1 MATALCDLPVGAVPI
16 DFAYRIHTDVGNRCV
31 GAKVN
36 GRIVPLDYK
45 LSNGDIVEVIT
56 SKQAAGPSRDWLNI
70 VGSSDSRNKIKSW
83 FKKERREENIIKG
96 REMLEKECKR
106 LGYDTKILL
115 KSDKLKDV
123 SAQLRFYVEE
133 EEDFNRDFLISKVL
147 QYYPDRVIIEYNGM
161 WSVERMMTEMD
172 DTPLLVFQTI
182 VTVNGE
188 TFDLY
193 MNNMRSLAVEM
204 YKIAEMVIINRCTAE
219 MPRATWRRSIKAVN
233 RRAQVLFE
241 SVDDDDMG
249 EEDDTLPFDIEGD
262 EIHLEDEDYGIW
274 FVDAMERPE
283 VYDGKTMVMKTRVFK
298 SIRLPKG
305 CFVPG
310 RHAMTCCVVSL
321 NFSPLILQELAM
333 ISFTFSSKSSWS
345 SLNSSSTMMGSGSTA
360 PKP

>member
-1 MATALCDLPVGAVPI
+1 MPG
-16 DFAYRIHTDVGNRCV
+16 
-31 GAKVN
+31 
-36 GRIVPLDYK
+36 
-45 LSNGDIVEVIT
+45 
-56 SKQAAGPSRDWLNI
+56 
-70 VGSSDSRNKIKSW
+70 
-83 FKKERREENIIKG
+83 KKEMEIPVYVFMGFLESGKTSFIQDTLEEDYFNNG
-96 REMLEKECKR
+96 ERTLLFACEEGMEE
-106 LGYDTKILL
+106 YDEELL
-115 KSDKLKDV
+115 KKTNTTLV
-123 SAQLRFYVEE
+123 YVEE
-133 EEDFNRDFLISKVL
+133 EEDFNKDFLISKVL

-204 YKIAEMVIINRCTAE
+204 YKIAEMVIINRCTEE

-310 RHAMTCCVVSL
+310 RHAMTCCADDIQFIGYL
-321 NFSPLILQELAM
+321 CHTNHA
-333 ISFTFSSKSSWS
+333 KSSTIK
-345 SLNSSSTMMGSGSTA
+345 SLKNKMWVNLTA
-360 PKP
+360 EVRIEYNKEYGEEGPVLYAKRVEAAEPPVDELVYF

>member
-1 MATALCDLPVGAVPI
+1 MPG
-16 DFAYRIHTDVGNRCV
+16 
-31 GAKVN
+31 
-36 GRIVPLDYK
+36 
-45 LSNGDIVEVIT
+45 
-56 SKQAAGPSRDWLNI
+56 
-70 VGSSDSRNKIKSW
+70 
-83 FKKERREENIIKG
+83 KKEMEIPVYVFMGFLESGKTSFIQDTLEEDYFNNG
-96 REMLEKECKR
+96 ERTLLFACEEGMEE
-106 LGYDTKILL
+106 YDEELL
-115 KSDKLKDV
+115 KKTNTTLV
-123 SAQLRFYVEE
+123 YVEE
-133 EEDFNRDFLISKVL
+133 EEDFNKDFLISKVL

-283 VYDGKTMVMKTRVFK
+283 VYDGKTMVMKARVFK

-310 RHAMTCCVVSL
+310 RHAMTCCADDIQFIGYL
-321 NFSPLILQELAM
+321 CHTNHA
-333 ISFTFSSKSSWS
+333 KSSTIK
-345 SLNSSSTMMGSGSTA
+345 SLKNKMWVNLTA
-360 PKP
+360 EVRIEYNKEYGEEGPVLYAKRVEAAEPPVDELVYF

>member
-1 MATALCDLPVGAVPI
+1 MPG
-16 DFAYRIHTDVGNRCV
+16 
-31 GAKVN
+31 
-36 GRIVPLDYK
+36 
-45 LSNGDIVEVIT
+45 
-56 SKQAAGPSRDWLNI
+56 
-70 VGSSDSRNKIKSW
+70 
-83 FKKERREENIIKG
+83 KKEMEIPVYVFMGFLESGKTSFIQDTLEEDYFNNG
-96 REMLEKECKR
+96 ERTLLFACEEGMEE
-106 LGYDTKILL
+106 YDEELL
-115 KSDKLKDV
+115 KKTNTTLV
-123 SAQLRFYVEE
+123 YVEE
-133 EEDFNRDFLISKVL
+133 EEDFNKDFLISKVL

-310 RHAMTCCVVSL
+310 RHAMTCCADDIQFIGYL
-321 NFSPLILQELAM
+321 CHTNHA
-333 ISFTFSSKSSWS
+333 KSSTIK
-345 SLNSSSTMMGSGSTA
+345 SLKNKMWVNLTA
-360 PKP
+360 EVRIEYNKEYGEEGPVLCAKRVEAAEPPVDELVYF

>member
-1 MATALCDLPVGAVPI
+1 MPGMKEMEIPVYVFMGFLESGKTSFI
-16 DFAYRIHTDVGNRCV
+16 QDTLEEDYFNNGERTLLFAC
-31 GAKVN
+31 
-36 GRIVPLDYK
+36 
-45 LSNGDIVEVIT
+45 
-56 SKQAAGPSRDWLNI
+56 
-70 VGSSDSRNKIKSW
+70 
-83 FKKERREENIIKG
+83 EEG
-96 REMLEKECKR
+96 MEE
-106 LGYDTKILL
+106 YDEELL
-115 KSDKLKDV
+115 KKTNTTLV
-123 SAQLRFYVEE
+123 YVEE
-133 EEDFNRDFLISKVL
+133 EEDFNKDFLISKVL

-241 SVDDDDMG
+241 SVADDDMG
-249 EEDDTLPFDIEGD
+249 EEDDTLPFNIEGD

-310 RHAMTCCVVSL
+310 RHAMTCCADDIQFIGYL
-321 NFSPLILQELAM
+321 CHTNHA
-333 ISFTFSSKSSWS
+333 KSSTIK
-345 SLNSSSTMMGSGSTA
+345 SLKNKMWVNLTA
-360 PKP
+360 EVRIEYNKEYGEEGPVLYAKRVEAAEPPVDELVYF

>member
-1 MATALCDLPVGAVPI
+1 MPG
-16 DFAYRIHTDVGNRCV
+16 
-31 GAKVN
+31 
-36 GRIVPLDYK
+36 
-45 LSNGDIVEVIT
+45 
-56 SKQAAGPSRDWLNI
+56 
-70 VGSSDSRNKIKSW
+70 
-83 FKKERREENIIKG
+83 KKEMEIPVYVFMGFLESGKTSFIQDTLEEDYFNNG
-96 REMLEKECKR
+96 ERTLLFACEEGMEE
-106 LGYDTKILL
+106 YDEELL
-115 KSDKLKDV
+115 KKTNTTLV
-123 SAQLRFYVEE
+123 YVEE
-133 EEDFNRDFLISKVL
+133 EEDFNKDFLISKVL

-241 SVDDDDMG
+241 SMDDDDMG

-310 RHAMTCCVVSL
+310 RHAMTCCADDIQFIGYL
-321 NFSPLILQELAM
+321 CHTNHA
-333 ISFTFSSKSSWS
+333 KSSTIK
-345 SLNSSSTMMGSGSTA
+345 SLKNKMWVNLTA
-360 PKP
+360 EVRIEYNKEYGEEGPVLYAKRVEAAEPPVDELVYF

>member
-1 MATALCDLPVGAVPI
+1 MPG
-16 DFAYRIHTDVGNRCV
+16 
-31 GAKVN
+31 
-36 GRIVPLDYK
+36 
-45 LSNGDIVEVIT
+45 
-56 SKQAAGPSRDWLNI
+56 
-70 VGSSDSRNKIKSW
+70 
-83 FKKERREENIIKG
+83 KKEMEIPVYVFMGFLESGKTSFIQDTLEEDYFNNG
-96 REMLEKECKR
+96 ERTLLFACEEGMEE
-106 LGYDTKILL
+106 YDEELL
-115 KSDKLKDV
+115 KKTNTTLV
-123 SAQLRFYVEE
+123 YVEE
-133 EEDFNRDFLISKVL
+133 EEDFNKDFLISKVL

-249 EEDDTLPFDIEGD
+249 EEDDTLPFNIEGD

-310 RHAMTCCVVSL
+310 RHAMTCCADDIQFIGYL
-321 NFSPLILQELAM
+321 CHTNHA
-333 ISFTFSSKSSWS
+333 KSSTIK
-345 SLNSSSTMMGSGSTA
+345 SLKNKMWVNQTA
-360 PKP
+360 EVRIEYNKEYGEEGPVLYAKRVGAAEPPVDELVYF

>member
-1 MATALCDLPVGAVPI
+1 MPG
-16 DFAYRIHTDVGNRCV
+16 
-31 GAKVN
+31 
-36 GRIVPLDYK
+36 
-45 LSNGDIVEVIT
+45 
-56 SKQAAGPSRDWLNI
+56 
-70 VGSSDSRNKIKSW
+70 
-83 FKKERREENIIKG
+83 KKEMEIPVYVFMGFLESGKTSFIQDTLEEDYFNKG
-96 REMLEKECKR
+96 ERTLLFACEEGMEE
-106 LGYDTKILL
+106 YDEELL
-115 KSDKLKDV
+115 KKTNTTLV
-123 SAQLRFYVEE
+123 YVEE
-133 EEDFNRDFLISKVL
+133 EEDFNKDFLISKVL

-249 EEDDTLPFDIEGD
+249 EEDDTLPFNIEGD

-310 RHAMTCCVVSL
+310 RHAMTCCADDIQFIGYL
-321 NFSPLILQELAM
+321 CHTNHA
-333 ISFTFSSKSSWS
+333 KSSTIK
-345 SLNSSSTMMGSGSTA
+345 SLKNKMWVNLTA
-360 PKP
+360 EVRIEYNKEYGEEGPVLYAKRVEAAEPPVDELVYF

>member
-1 MATALCDLPVGAVPI
+1 MPG
-16 DFAYRIHTDVGNRCV
+16 
-31 GAKVN
+31 
-36 GRIVPLDYK
+36 
-45 LSNGDIVEVIT
+45 
-56 SKQAAGPSRDWLNI
+56 
-70 VGSSDSRNKIKSW
+70 
-83 FKKERREENIIKG
+83 KKEMEIPVYVFMGFLESGKTSFIQDTLEEDYFNNG
-96 REMLEKECKR
+96 ERTLLFACEEGMEE
-106 LGYDTKILL
+106 YDEELL
-115 KSDKLKDV
+115 KKTNTTLV
-123 SAQLRFYVEE
+123 YVEE
-133 EEDFNRDFLISKVL
+133 EEDFNKDFLISKVL

-283 VYDGKTMVMKTRVFK
+283 VYEGKTMVMKTRVFK

-310 RHAMTCCVVSL
+310 RHAMTCCADDIQFIGYL
-321 NFSPLILQELAM
+321 CHTNHA
-333 ISFTFSSKSSWS
+333 KSSTIK
-345 SLNSSSTMMGSGSTA
+345 SLKNKMWVNLTA
-360 PKP
+360 EVRIEYNKEYGEEGPVLYAKRVEAAEPPVDELVYF

>member
-1 MATALCDLPVGAVPI
+1 MPG
-16 DFAYRIHTDVGNRCV
+16 
-31 GAKVN
+31 
-36 GRIVPLDYK
+36 
-45 LSNGDIVEVIT
+45 
-56 SKQAAGPSRDWLNI
+56 
-70 VGSSDSRNKIKSW
+70 
-83 FKKERREENIIKG
+83 KKEMEIPVYVFMGFLESGKTSFIQDTLEEDYFNNG
-96 REMLEKECKR
+96 ERTLLFACEEGMEA
-106 LGYDTKILL
+106 YDEELL
-115 KSDKLKDV
+115 KKTNTTLV
-123 SAQLRFYVEE
+123 YVEE
-133 EEDFNRDFLISKVL
+133 EEDFNKDFLIGKVL

-161 WSVERMMTEMD
+161 WSVEWMMTEMD

-182 VTVNGE
+182 VAVNGE

-310 RHAMTCCVVSL
+310 RHAMTCCADDIQFIGYL
-321 NFSPLILQELAM
+321 CHTNHA
-333 ISFTFSSKSSWS
+333 KSSTIK
-345 SLNSSSTMMGSGSTA
+345 SLKNKMWVNLTA
-360 PKP
+360 EVRIEYNKEYGEEGPVLYAKRVEAAEPPVDELVYF

>member
-1 MATALCDLPVGAVPI
+1 MPG
-16 DFAYRIHTDVGNRCV
+16 
-31 GAKVN
+31 
-36 GRIVPLDYK
+36 
-45 LSNGDIVEVIT
+45 
-56 SKQAAGPSRDWLNI
+56 
-70 VGSSDSRNKIKSW
+70 
-83 FKKERREENIIKG
+83 KKEMEIPVYVFMGFLESGKTTFIQETLEEDYFNNG
-96 REMLEKECKR
+96 ERTLLFACEEGMEE
-106 LGYDTKILL
+106 YDEELL
-115 KSDKLKDV
+115 KKTNTTLV
-123 SAQLRFYVEE
+123 YVEE
-133 EEDFNRDFLISKVL
+133 EEDFNKDFLISKVL

-310 RHAMTCCVVSL
+310 RHAMTCCADDIQFIGYL
-321 NFSPLILQELAM
+321 CHTNHA
-333 ISFTFSSKSSWS
+333 KSSTIK
-345 SLNSSSTMMGSGSTA
+345 SLKNKMWVNLTA
-360 PKP
+360 EVRIEYNKEYGEEGPVLYAKRVEAAEPPVDELVYF

>member
-1 MATALCDLPVGAVPI
+1 MPG
-16 DFAYRIHTDVGNRCV
+16 
-31 GAKVN
+31 
-36 GRIVPLDYK
+36 
-45 LSNGDIVEVIT
+45 
-56 SKQAAGPSRDWLNI
+56 
-70 VGSSDSRNKIKSW
+70 
-83 FKKERREENIIKG
+83 KKEMEIPVYVFMGFLESGKTSFIQDTLEEDYFNNG
-96 REMLEKECKR
+96 ERTLLFACEEGMEE
-106 LGYDTKILL
+106 YDEELL
-115 KSDKLKDV
+115 KKTNTTLV
-123 SAQLRFYVEE
+123 YVEE
-133 EEDFNRDFLISKVL
+133 EEDFNKDFLISKVL

-219 MPRATWRRSIKAVN
+219 MPRTTWRRSIKAVN

-310 RHAMTCCVVSL
+310 RHAMTCCADDIQFIGYL
-321 NFSPLILQELAM
+321 CHTNHA
-333 ISFTFSSKSSWS
+333 KSSTIK
-345 SLNSSSTMMGSGSTA
+345 SLKNKMWVNLTA
-360 PKP
+360 EVRIEYNKEYGEEGPVLYAKRVEAAEPPVDELVYF

>member
-1 MATALCDLPVGAVPI
+1 MPG
-16 DFAYRIHTDVGNRCV
+16 
-31 GAKVN
+31 
-36 GRIVPLDYK
+36 
-45 LSNGDIVEVIT
+45 
-56 SKQAAGPSRDWLNI
+56 
-70 VGSSDSRNKIKSW
+70 
-83 FKKERREENIIKG
+83 KKEMEIPVYVFMGFLESGKTSFIQDTLEEDYFNNG
-96 REMLEKECKR
+96 ERTLLFACEEGMEE
-106 LGYDTKILL
+106 YDEELL
-115 KSDKLKDV
+115 KKTNTTLV
-123 SAQLRFYVEE
+123 YVEE
-133 EEDFNRDFLISKVL
+133 EEDFNKDFLISKVL

-249 EEDDTLPFDIEGD
+249 EEDDTLPFNIEGD

-310 RHAMTCCVVSL
+310 RHAMTCCADDIQFIGYL
-321 NFSPLILQELAM
+321 CHTNHA
-333 ISFTFSSKSSWS
+333 KSSTIK
-345 SLNSSSTMMGSGSTA
+345 SLKNKMWVNLTA
-360 PKP
+360 EVRIEYNKEYGEEGPVLYAKRVEAAEPPVDELVYF

>member
-1 MATALCDLPVGAVPI
+1 MPG
-16 DFAYRIHTDVGNRCV
+16 
-31 GAKVN
+31 
-36 GRIVPLDYK
+36 
-45 LSNGDIVEVIT
+45 
-56 SKQAAGPSRDWLNI
+56 
-70 VGSSDSRNKIKSW
+70 
-83 FKKERREENIIKG
+83 KKEMEIPVYVFMGFLESGKTTFIQETLEEDYFNNG
-96 REMLEKECKR
+96 ERTLLFACEEGMEE
-106 LGYDTKILL
+106 YDEELL
-115 KSDKLKDV
+115 KKTNTTIV
-123 SAQLRFYVEE
+123 YVEE

-310 RHAMTCCVVSL
+310 RHAMTCCADDIQFIGYL
-321 NFSPLILQELAM
+321 CHMNHA
-333 ISFTFSSKSSWS
+333 KSSTIK
-345 SLNSSSTMMGSGSTA
+345 SLKNKMWVNLTA
-360 PKP
+360 EVRIEYNKEYGEEGPVLYAKRVEAAEPPVDELVYF